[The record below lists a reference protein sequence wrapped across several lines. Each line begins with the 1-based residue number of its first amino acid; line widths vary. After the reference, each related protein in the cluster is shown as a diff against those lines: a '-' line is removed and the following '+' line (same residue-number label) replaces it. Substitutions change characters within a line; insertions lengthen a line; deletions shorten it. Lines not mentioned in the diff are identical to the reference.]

1 MQKPFPQPEE
11 LQAIEGEIADLVN
24 ESMKPDRVRFVKR
37 TEQIAMEPNVADLL
51 NDRQT
56 THGDFRSNARVS
68 QMLKAVF
75 RSCEHWQFL
84 DDVEKESMD
93 MIAAKFSR
101 VLSGK
106 SLEKQHWEDVEGYAR
121 LALKECK

>member
-11 LQAIEGEIADLVN
+11 LIAMEGEIADLVN
-24 ESMKPDRVRFVKR
+24 ESTKPGSVKFVKR
-37 TEQIAMEPNVADLL
+37 TDPIAMEPNVADIL
-51 NDRQT
+51 NERQS

-75 RSCEHWQFL
+75 RACEHWQFL

-93 MIAAKFSR
+93 MIALKFSR

-106 SLEKQHWEDVEGYAR
+106 SLEKQHWEDIEGYAR